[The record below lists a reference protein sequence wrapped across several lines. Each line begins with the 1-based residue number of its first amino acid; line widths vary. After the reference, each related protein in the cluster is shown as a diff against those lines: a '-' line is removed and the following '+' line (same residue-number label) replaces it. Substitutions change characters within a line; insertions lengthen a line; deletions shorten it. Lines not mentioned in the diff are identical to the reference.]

1 MQNQV
6 VTREWNFGLLGI
18 NTHAG
23 DNVGF
28 NLMPIHERLE
38 EDFEISEGVILP
50 AGSEFDFLRWRVG
63 AGTASRRI
71 VALNTSY
78 EAGGFFSGDR
88 QEVSV
93 GMVLRPRPGLRA
105 NFSTEWNQVELAQG
119 SFSTTLFRFVGD
131 TQFNPRVYMVNN
143 LQYDSV
149 SDILGWQARFRWIV
163 RPGSDLY
170 LVYQHN
176 WQDRPVGGLST
187 LDRRAATKLS
197 YTHRF

>member
-1 MQNQV
+1 MPSV
-6 VTREWNFGLLGI
+6 SGI
-18 NTHAG
+18 
-23 DNVGF
+23 
-28 NLMPIHERLE
+28 PI
-38 EDFEISEGVILP
+38 
-50 AGSEFDFLRWRVG
+50 
-63 AGTASRRI
+63 
-71 VALNTSY
+71 
-78 EAGGFFSGDR
+78 
-88 QEVSV
+88 
-93 GMVLRPRPGLRA
+93 LRPRPGLRA
-105 NFSTEWNQVELAQG
+105 NFSTEWNRVELSQG
-119 SFSTTLFRFVGD
+119 SFTTTLFRFVGD

-176 WQDRPVGGLST
+176 WQERPAAGFRT